1 MPQRRSVPP
10 LRADDFGVRF
20 AEAAGGLDRRP
31 EVQTL
36 VLRLLDQHHGLER
49 VDVVD
54 ALLLALGRNLGLV
67 RPVVEL
73 HLGDPCD
80 LADLAEVELHLRE
93 VVCEIYRFKQ
103 VHLSADRHIDTF
115 SPVGS
120 NPLRSSYRAQP
131 PVCEEASA
139 ETSPEWG
146 NFLLETG
153 IWVGGYGS
161 SGAGSTGPEPF
172 DSAASTASPLSA
184 STTGARLE
192 TRSPSRTRMTIPP
205 CVERP
210 IRRM

>member
-10 LRADDFGVRF
+10 LRADDLGVRF
-20 AEAAGGLDRRP
+20 AEAAGGLDRRA
-31 EVQTL
+31 EGQTL

-54 ALLLALGRNLGLV
+54 ALLLALGRNLRLV

-73 HLGDPCD
+73 HLRDPCD

-131 PVCEEASA
+131 PVCEVGSA

-146 NFLLETG
+146 KFLLQSGLGWRLGFERSRVDWPGAVRLCRFDRVAVVRLDDGGEARDALAVAET
-153 IWVGGYGS
+153 
-161 SGAGSTGPEPF
+161 
-172 DSAASTASPLSA
+172 
-184 STTGARLE
+184 
-192 TRSPSRTRMTIPP
+192 
-205 CVERP
+205 
-210 IRRM
+210 